1 MSTRISVGTAPD
13 GALLQP
19 YRDDGPTYTDC
30 YVATVPGSHS
40 LGAFVTAFYTTWLFR
55 LERLILRWFAGR
67 PSSDSDV
74 AALAAG
80 DATNFAAWT
89 VEARRDEEI
98 LLCDMA
104 GRTRSWL
111 MVEPDGAGKTVLR
124 FGSAVVPVKSSD
136 SSLGFLVGLLMP
148 FHRVYS
154 RALLSLA
161 ARRLSSG

>member
-1 MSTRISVGTAPD
+1 MTLQISAGTAPD
-13 GALLQP
+13 NALLQR

-30 YVATVPGSHS
+30 YVVIVPGKYS
-40 LGAFVTAFYTTWLFR
+40 LGEFVAAFYTTWLFR

-80 DATNFAAWT
+80 EATRFAAWT
-89 VEARRDEEI
+89 VEARGDDEI
-98 LLCDMA
+98 LLCDLS

-111 MVEPDGAGKTVLR
+111 MVEAGDAGTTVLR
-124 FGSAVVPVKSSD
+124 FGSAVVPANSTD
-136 SSLGFLVGLLMP
+136 PSLGRLVNLLMP
-148 FHRVYS
+148 FHRLYS

-161 ARRLSSG
+161 ARRLATG